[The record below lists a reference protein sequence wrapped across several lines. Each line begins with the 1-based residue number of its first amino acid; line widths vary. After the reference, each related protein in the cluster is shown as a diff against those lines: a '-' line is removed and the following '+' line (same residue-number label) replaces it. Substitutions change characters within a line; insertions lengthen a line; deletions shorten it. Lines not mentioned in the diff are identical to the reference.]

1 MKWGWSLEQNLD
13 ESWLD
18 FHTVSSLAE
27 SKFELHI
34 QSVSSLSESKFELNT
49 PTHTQIAESR
59 YGVRTVSPLKL
70 LDDTG
75 LNSA

>member
-27 SKFELHI
+27 SKFEL
-34 QSVSSLSESKFELNT
+34 NT
-49 PTHTQIAESR
+49 HTRTQIAESR